1 MLSEISIM
9 LLFSSCTIKKDA
21 HDMSVC
27 VNYFMAQQEF
37 STKNL
42 KKTAKI
48 A

>member
-9 LLFSSCTIKKDA
+9 LLFSSHTKKDA

-27 VNYFMAQQEF
+27 VNSFMAQQEF

-42 KKTAKI
+42 KKTAEI

>member
-1 MLSEISIM
+1 M
-9 LLFSSCTIKKDA
+9 LLFFPTNKKDA

-37 STKNL
+37 STKKL
-42 KKTAKI
+42 KKTVEI